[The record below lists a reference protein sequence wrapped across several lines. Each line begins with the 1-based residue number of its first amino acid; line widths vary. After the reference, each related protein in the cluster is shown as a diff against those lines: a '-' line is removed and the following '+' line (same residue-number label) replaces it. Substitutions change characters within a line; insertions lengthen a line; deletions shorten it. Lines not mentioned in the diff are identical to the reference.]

1 VSAVASAEFPVSF
14 FLKNLNNSSCKNS
27 SIHAP
32 LRIHVPNFRKNQSD
46 LQNPRDLI
54 RVRVVEDQQA

>member
-14 FLKNLNNSSCKNS
+14 FKNLNNSSCKNS
-27 SIHAP
+27 SIYDP
-32 LRIHVPNFRKNQSD
+32 LRIYVPNFRKNQSD

-54 RVRVVEDQQA
+54 KVRVVEDQQA